1 MSSKLYLQ
9 NSSGSPL
16 WKQRLQC
23 FTSFPFMLMAMRR
36 DHQDNRSNI
45 AWKKKA
51 RHICGNF
58 ITGLFCGGDRGKL
71 HFLKFPR
78 SVGPFDPRKLLSY
91 WSIFSKASL
100 IIQSSFN
107 HNSIFC
113 IFIDI
118 ISTVREGLRCE
129 ALPKSWHCQDWLNPH
144 PPFLAHWW
152 ISRQKVRKCDSRQS
166 IKSA

>member
-1 MSSKLYLQ
+1 MEAKAAVLHFLPIHVDGNEEGYKVEQ
-9 NSSGSPL
+9 DG
-16 WKQRLQC
+16 
-23 FTSFPFMLMAMRR
+23 AR
-36 DHQDNRSNI
+36 DHQANRSNI
-45 AWKKKA
+45 AGKKKG

-58 ITGLFCGGDRGKL
+58 NIGLFCGGDRGKL

-107 HNSIFC
+107 HNSILC

-118 ISTVREGLRCE
+118 ISTVLGGV
-129 ALPKSWHCQDWLNPH
+129 AM
-144 PPFLAHWW
+144 
-152 ISRQKVRKCDSRQS
+152 
-166 IKSA
+166 

>member
-1 MSSKLYLQ
+1 MEAKAAVLHFLPIHVDGNEEGYKVEQ
-9 NSSGSPL
+9 DG
-16 WKQRLQC
+16 
-23 FTSFPFMLMAMRR
+23 AR

-118 ISTVREGLRCE
+118 ISTVKGGV
-129 ALPKSWHCQDWLNPH
+129 AM
-144 PPFLAHWW
+144 
-152 ISRQKVRKCDSRQS
+152 
-166 IKSA
+166 